1 MIAGLHV
8 VKVKPR
14 GKPLRWYVYAWRG
27 GPQIGV
33 FEQPTK
39 PSLSPEQVAAV
50 AAAQEEARRSEQ
62 PSNHVAGVISRFRK
76 SPFWSELAPST
87 RKTWGAGLD
96 QIEKQWK
103 DVPLAV
109 LANPRA
115 RPKIVTWHRTLSK
128 GNARGADIAK
138 DMLRRLFDWAID
150 EGLVTHNPA
159 EKIRNLY
166 RPTDR
171 ASIIW
176 LPEDMEAINAV
187 ADQPLRDALALAAMT
202 GLRRADLVALR
213 WDEVSDMAIQRIAS
227 KRSRGKRF
235 RVTIPRLPK
244 LDALLNELRTRPR
257 LEGVET
263 VLVNSRGK
271 SWTGDGLA
279 SSFYDARA
287 KANGGAGIW
296 HVERDP
302 TTGEDVRTAK
312 RLHDLRGTF
321 ATRLMTEAAKPLTDR
336 DIANVMGWSEQ
347 QVGEIRKHYVDDKA
361 IVVALTRRLGQGV
374 L

>member
-1 MIAGLHV
+1 
-8 VKVKPR
+8 
-14 GKPLRWYVYAWRG
+14 W
-27 GPQIGV
+27 
-33 FEQPTK
+33 
-39 PSLSPEQVAAV
+39 
-50 AAAQEEARRSEQ
+50 
-62 PSNHVAGVISRFRK
+62 N
-76 SPFWSELAPST
+76 ELAPST

-109 LANPRA
+109 LADPRA
-115 RPKIVTWHRTLSK
+115 RPKIVTWHRALSK

-150 EGLVTHNPA
+150 EGLTTHNPA
-159 EKIRNLY
+159 EKMKNLY
-166 RPTDR
+166 RPSDR

-176 LPEDMEAINAV
+176 LPEDMDALNAV
-187 ADQPLRDALALAAMT
+187 ADQPLRDAIALAAMT
-202 GLRRADLVALR
+202 GLRRADLVALL
-213 WDEVSDMAIQRIAS
+213 WDEVGDLAIQRIAS

-235 RVTIPRLPK
+235 RVTIPRLPQ
-244 LDALLNELRTRPR
+244 LNAILEELRNRPR
-257 LEGVET
+257 AAGVET

-287 KANGGAGIW
+287 KANDGAGIW

-302 TTGEDVRTAK
+302 STGEDVRTAK

-321 ATRLMTEAAKPLTDR
+321 ATRLMTQSGSPLTDR
-336 DIANVMGWSEQ
+336 EVADVMGWSEQ